1 MRISSSQIYQQG
13 IDNMTEVTR
22 QLAKTQAQ
30 VSSGKRFQTPADDPV
45 AASRVVQVNQE
56 IALRDQYQNNLQQ
69 ATNALG
75 LEDSTLGQ
83 VTDVLQRIREL
94 AVQAGDGVLTQQ
106 DRASLAT
113 EISTRTDELMSLM
126 NSRSA
131 SGEYLFSGSRG
142 QTQPFQRNSAG
153 QVVFMGDE
161 SQRRV
166 QITAS
171 SSLAINDSGRG
182 IFQDVPSVST
192 TVSAAASP
200 NNSVGGQGAISV
212 GKIVD
217 QKAVDA
223 LFPDGLVV
231 QFGAPNPDG
240 SATFTVTRA
249 SDGRVVDNLQNVA
262 FHSGDTITAQGI
274 QFNLTGNPVQG
285 DKFTLTTGHT
295 QSMVSTVEQLAAG
308 LTSLGS
314 SDADQAS
321 LKTLIDQTLGN
332 LDNSMDSISR
342 ARAEVGARMN
352 TADSTTSLHQDVE
365 TQAKDMLSKLS
376 DIDYAATISQL
387 NMQQFVLQAAQQ
399 SYAKISGL
407 SLFNFL

>member
-1 MRISSSQIYQQG
+1 MRISSSQVYQQG
-13 IDNMTEVTR
+13 VDNMTEVTR

-30 VSSGKRFQTPADDPV
+30 VSSGKRFSTPADDPV
-45 AASRVVQVNQE
+45 AASRIVQVNQE
-56 IALRDQYQNNLQQ
+56 IALRDQYQNNIQQ
-69 ATNALG
+69 ASNQLG

-113 EISTRTDELMSLM
+113 EISTRTDELLSLM

-131 SGEYLFSGSRG
+131 TGEYLFAGSRG
-142 QTQPFQRNSAG
+142 ATQPFQRNDAG

-171 SSLAINDSGRG
+171 SSLPVNDSGRT
-182 IFQDVPSVST
+182 IFQDVPAVAT
-192 TVSAAASP
+192 AVGATASP
-200 NNSVGGQGAISV
+200 NNSAGGHGAISI

-223 LFPDGLVV
+223 LFPAGLVI

-240 SATFTVTRA
+240 TPTFTVTRS
-249 SDGRVVDNLQNVA
+249 SDGRVVDDRQNVA
-262 FHSGDTITAQGI
+262 YHSGDTITAQGI
-274 QFNLTGNPVQG
+274 EFNLSGNPAPG
-285 DKFTLTTGHT
+285 DTFTISTSHT
-295 QSMVSTVEQLAAG
+295 QSIVDTVEQLAAG
-308 LTSLGS
+308 LNALGS
-314 SDADQAS
+314 SVADQTD
-321 LKTLIDQTLGN
+321 LKTLIDRTLGN
-332 LDNSMDSISR
+332 LDNSMDNVSR
-342 ARAEVGARMN
+342 VRAEVGARMN
-352 TADSTTSLHQDVE
+352 TADSAASLHQDVE
-365 TQAKDMLSKLS
+365 IQAKDMLSKLS
-376 DIDYAATISQL
+376 DIDYAATISRL
-387 NMQQFVLQAAQQ
+387 DMQTFVLQAAQQ
-399 SYAKISGL
+399 SYARISGL

>member
-200 NNSVGGQGAISV
+200 NNTVGGQGAISID
-212 GKIVD
+212 KIVD

-262 FHSGDTITAQGI
+262 FHSGDTVTAQGI